1 MAQAGR
7 PCYSPRK
14 VFFKRGTRPMQELH
28 QIQIEPLIS
37 RALEEDWGYGDW
49 TTDLCVPHDKQSKAK
64 ILTREDIVVSG
75 IDIARE
81 VFRRVD
87 ASVSINSLVKNG
99 QRVEAKTVLLEISGN
114 ARSIL
119 KSERVALNFLGR
131 MCGIATTTRAFVDQL
146 SGTTCQL
153 LDTRKNTPGLR
164 LIEKAATV
172 TGGARNHR
180 VGLCDGVIVKEN
192 HIRAAGGIK
201 AAVSRLL
208 ESLPPTLKIEVEVT
222 NLDEV
227 HEALEAGADII
238 MLDNMSV
245 AEMAMAVRT
254 VRGKAKL
261 EASGGVKLETVRQIA
276 ETGVDFIST
285 GSTIHSARWSDLS
298 MLFDR

>member
-1 MAQAGR
+1 MH
-7 PCYSPRK
+7 
-14 VFFKRGTRPMQELH
+14 ELH
-28 QIQIEPLIS
+28 RIQLEPIIT

-49 TTDLCVPHDKQSKAK
+49 TTDLCVPKDKESKAR
-64 ILTREDIVVSG
+64 IITREDIVVSG
-75 IDIARE
+75 VDVAMD

-87 ASVSINSLVKNG
+87 PSLKVEQLVKNG
-99 QRVEAKTVLLEISGN
+99 QRVEGKTVLLEITGN

-131 MCGIATTTRAFVDQL
+131 MCGIATATRAFVDQL
-146 SGTTCQL
+146 SGTKCQL
-153 LDTRKNTPGLR
+153 LDTRKTTPGMR

-201 AAVSRLL
+201 PAVSRLL

-222 NLDEV
+222 NLNEV
-227 HEALEAGADII
+227 QEAIDAGADII
-238 MLDNMSV
+238 MLDNMSI
-245 AEMAMAVRT
+245 AEMSMAVRT
-254 VRGKAKL
+254 IKGRAKT
-261 EASGGVKLETVRQIA
+261 EASGGVKLDTVRQIA

-298 MLFDR
+298 MLFDK

>member
-1 MAQAGR
+1 
-7 PCYSPRK
+7 
-14 VFFKRGTRPMQELH
+14 MQELH
-28 QIQIEPLIS
+28 QIQLEPIIT

-49 TTDLCVPHDKQSKAK
+49 TTDLCVPRDKQSKAR
-64 ILTREDIVVSG
+64 IITREDIVVSG
-75 IDIARE
+75 VDVARE

-87 ASVSINSLVKNG
+87 PQLDVKLLVNNG
-99 QRVEAKTVLLEISGN
+99 QKIEAKTVMIEISGN

-131 MCGIATTTRAFVDQL
+131 MCGIATVTRAFVDQL
-146 SGTTCQL
+146 SGTKCQL
-153 LDTRKNTPGLR
+153 LDTRKTTPGLR

-201 AAVSRLL
+201 PAVSRLL

-222 NLDEV
+222 NLDEAQ
-227 HEALEAGADII
+227 EAIDAGADII

-254 VRGKAKL
+254 IKGRAKT
-261 EASGGVKLETVRQIA
+261 EASGGVKLETVRKIA
-276 ETGVDFIST
+276 ESGVDFVST

-298 MLFDR
+298 MLFDK

>member
-1 MAQAGR
+1 
-7 PCYSPRK
+7 
-14 VFFKRGTRPMQELH
+14 MQELH
-28 QIQIEPLIS
+28 QIQLEPIIT

-49 TTDLCVPHDKQSKAK
+49 TTDLCVPREKQSKAR
-64 ILTREDIVVSG
+64 IVTREDIVVSG
-75 IDIARE
+75 VDVAFE
-81 VFRRVD
+81 VFKRVD
-87 ASVSINSLVKNG
+87 PNLNVKLLVKNG
-99 QRVEAKTVLLEISGN
+99 QRIEAKSVLLEVTGH

-131 MCGIATTTRAFVDQL
+131 MCGIATVTRAFVDQL

-153 LDTRKNTPGLR
+153 LDTRKTTPGLR

-201 AAVSRLL
+201 PAVSRLL
-208 ESLPPTLKIEVEVT
+208 EALPPTLKVEVEVT

-227 HEALEAGADII
+227 QEAIDAGADII
-238 MLDNMSV
+238 MLDNMSL

-254 VRGKAKL
+254 IKGRAKT

-276 ETGVDFIST
+276 ESGVDFIST

-298 MLFDR
+298 MLFDK

>member
-1 MAQAGR
+1 VA
-7 PCYSPRK
+7 
-14 VFFKRGTRPMQELH
+14 VHHLH
-28 QIQIEPLIS
+28 DIQLDPIIT

-49 TTDLCVPHDKQSKAK
+49 TTDLCVPSDKVSRAR
-64 ILTREDIVVSG
+64 IICRENLVVSG
-75 IDIARE
+75 VDVARA

-87 ASVSINSLVKNG
+87 PSLVVTIHATNGQTLSANSLM
-99 QRVEAKTVLLEISGN
+99 LEITGN
-114 ARSIL
+114 ARSLL

-131 MCGIATTTRAFVDQL
+131 MCGIATATRAFVDQL
-146 SGTTCQL
+146 AGTKCQL
-153 LDTRKNTPGLR
+153 LDTRKTTPGMR

-201 AAVSRLL
+201 PAVSRLL
-208 ESLPPTLKIEVEVT
+208 EALPPTLKIEVETT

-227 HEALEAGADII
+227 QEALDAGADII
-238 MLDNMSV
+238 MLDNMTI

-254 VRGKAKL
+254 VRGRAKL
-261 EASGGVKLETVRQIA
+261 EASGGVKVDTVRKIA
-276 ETGVDFIST
+276 ETGVDYVST

-298 MLFDR
+298 MLFDL

>member
-1 MAQAGR
+1 
-7 PCYSPRK
+7 
-14 VFFKRGTRPMQELH
+14 MQELH
-28 QIQIEPLIS
+28 QIQLEPIIT

-49 TTDLCVPHDKQSKAK
+49 TTDLCVPHDKQSKAR
-64 ILTREDIVVSG
+64 IITREDIVVSG
-75 IDIARE
+75 VDVARE

-87 ASVSINSLVKNG
+87 PQLDVKLLVKNG
-99 QRVEAKTVLLEISGN
+99 QRIEAKTVMIEVTGN

-131 MCGIATTTRAFVDQL
+131 MCGIATVTRAFVDQL
-146 SGTTCQL
+146 SGTKCQL
-153 LDTRKNTPGLR
+153 LDTRKTTPGLR

-201 AAVSRLL
+201 PAVSRLL

-222 NLDEV
+222 NLDEAQ
-227 HEALEAGADII
+227 EAIDAGADII

-254 VRGKAKL
+254 IKGRAKT
-261 EASGGVKLETVRQIA
+261 EASGGVKLETVRKIA
-276 ETGVDFIST
+276 ESGVDFIST

-298 MLFDR
+298 MLFDK

>member
-1 MAQAGR
+1 
-7 PCYSPRK
+7 
-14 VFFKRGTRPMQELH
+14 MQELH
-28 QIQIEPLIS
+28 QIQLEPIIT

-49 TTDLCVPHDKQSKAK
+49 TTDLCVPRDKQSTAR
-64 ILTREDIVVSG
+64 IITREDIVVSG
-75 IDIARE
+75 VDVARD

-87 ASVSINSLVKNG
+87 PQLDVKLLVNNG
-99 QRVEAKTVLLEISGN
+99 QKVESKTVMIEVSGN

-131 MCGIATTTRAFVDQL
+131 MCGIATVTRAFVDQL
-146 SGTTCQL
+146 SGTKCQL
-153 LDTRKNTPGLR
+153 LDTRKTTPGLR

-201 AAVSRLL
+201 PAVSRLL

-222 NLDEV
+222 NLDEAQ
-227 HEALEAGADII
+227 EAIDAGADII

-254 VRGKAKL
+254 IKGRAKT
-261 EASGGVKLETVRQIA
+261 EASGGVKLETVRKIA
-276 ETGVDFIST
+276 ESGVDFIST

-298 MLFDR
+298 MLFDK

>member
-1 MAQAGR
+1 MYQ
-7 PCYSPRK
+7 
-14 VFFKRGTRPMQELH
+14 LH
-28 QIQIEPLIS
+28 AIQLEPIIS

-49 TTDLCVPHDKQSKAK
+49 TTDLCVPAEKISKAR
-64 ILTREDIVVSG
+64 IISRENITVSG
-75 IDIARE
+75 VDVAAA
-81 VFRRVD
+81 VFRKVD
-87 ASVSINSLVKNG
+87 PALEVRCLVKNG
-99 QRVEAKTVLLEISGN
+99 QKAGADDVLIEITGS

-131 MCGIATTTRAFVDQL
+131 MCGIATVTRSFVDQL
-146 SGTTCQL
+146 AGTKAQL
-153 LDTRKNTPGLR
+153 LDTRKTTPGLR

-201 AAVSRLL
+201 PAVARLL
-208 ESLPPTLKIEVEVT
+208 ESLPPTLKIEVETT

-238 MLDNMSV
+238 MLDNMNLS
-245 AEMAMAVRT
+245 EMAMAVRT
-254 VRGKAKL
+254 VRGRVKL
-261 EASGGVKLETVRQIA
+261 EASGGVKIDTVRGIA

-298 MLFDR
+298 LLFDK